1 MSKIALMNKARK
13 DKKEDAEKLSNAQA
27 YNLLNNQYNH
37 LQKLY
42 QDLLTQYKQKEDEF
56 ITSNPIL
63 NDLWQHDKKKFINM
77 NKSCQLK
84 IQKVNCMEL
93 ICHLLPLN

>member
-56 ITSNPIL
+56 IT
-63 NDLWQHDKKKFINM
+63 
-77 NKSCQLK
+77 
-84 IQKVNCMEL
+84 
-93 ICHLLPLN
+93 